1 MLYTRN
7 QAEFFNHWFNKKWKH
22 NFETSRNH
30 DWPWIPLKCWFVE
43 WLVVVNKF
51 KKVDCQIYKTRR
63 KIGTSF
69 RYVFFTN
76 NNFFRYMKKT
86 DISSKP
92 HKSNR
97 SRHQRCSRKQS
108 VLRNFTKLTE
118 KRLCQNFFLNKVA
131 GLRTPLDNYFW
142 SKCLLKPK

>member
-1 MLYTRN
+1 MLYSRN
-7 QAEFFNHWFNKKWKH
+7 QAEFFYHWFNKKWKH

-76 NNFFRYMKKT
+76 NNFFRYMKKNRCMYEL
-86 DISSKP
+86 SCKNQSFFENSKP
-92 HKSNR
+92 HISNR
-97 SRHQRCSRKQS
+97 SRHQKCSIKKS
-108 VLRNFTKLTE
+108 VLRKRVFFFTKLTE
-118 KRLCQNFFLNKVA
+118 KRLC
-131 GLRTPLDNYFW
+131 
-142 SKCLLKPK
+142 